1 MAESSLESGGGGGH
15 LTSPGAPA
23 TVASLVDELSGRFSV
38 CGIRAPLQEAR
49 DLLAAL
55 VDEPRFWSVLN
66 ADSAP
71 SATLVQRARDAA
83 ERRAR
88 GAPLAYATGLA
99 PFRHL
104 TLEVDERVL
113 IPRQE
118 TELLPGIVLEYVNVA
133 GGVAVD
139 VGTGSGAIALA
150 LAAEGSF
157 ERVIGTDLSG
167 QAIDV
172 ARRNAERLHAELN
185 VPVEFRVGAGLAP
198 VHSERARVVVS
209 NPPYIAYHELAALP
223 SSVRDWEPAWALSC
237 AREGLAVT
245 AAIVREA
252 VDILEPG
259 GLLALEVDVRRAGT
273 VAELVAS
280 NGAYIDVNVKLDLT
294 GRERFIVA
302 TREG

>member
-1 MAESSLESGGGGGH
+1 MAERPLDSGTGTGH
-15 LTSPGAPA
+15 LASAGAPT
-23 TVASLVDELSGRFSV
+23 TVASLVDEISARLSV
-38 CGIRAPLQEAR
+38 CGVRSPLQEAR

-55 VDEPRFWSVLN
+55 VDEPRFWSVLH

-71 SATLVQRARDAA
+71 APELVDRARAAA
-83 ERRAR
+83 ERRAL

-118 TELLPGIVLEYVNVA
+118 TELLPGIVMEHVNVA
-133 GGVAVD
+133 GGLAVD

-150 LAAEGSF
+150 LAAEGDF
-157 ERVIGTDLSG
+157 DRVMGTDLSA
-167 QAIDV
+167 QAVAV
-172 ARRNAERLHAELN
+172 ARRNGQRLRAELL
-185 VPVEFRVGAGLAP
+185 VPVEFRVGSGLAP
-198 VHSERARVVVS
+198 VMAERARVVVS

-223 SSVRDWEPAWALSC
+223 KSVRDWEPAWALSC
-237 AREGLAVT
+237 AREGLSVTTAIIRDAVR
-245 AAIVREA
+245 V
-252 VDILEPG
+252 LEPG

-273 VAELVAS
+273 VAELVAT
-280 NGAYIDVNVKLDLT
+280 NGAYTDVNVKLDLT
-294 GRERFIVA
+294 GRERFVVA